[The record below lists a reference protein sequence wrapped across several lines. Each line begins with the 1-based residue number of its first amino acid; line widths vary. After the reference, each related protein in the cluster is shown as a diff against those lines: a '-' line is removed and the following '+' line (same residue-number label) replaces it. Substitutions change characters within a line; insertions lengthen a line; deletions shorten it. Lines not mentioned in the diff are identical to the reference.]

1 MLAHD
6 LPLGHRFDRLALR
19 DVNTRR
25 FPGQPAMVST
35 EDQIRNGN
43 VTQHTREM
51 LGWLWQQVH
60 ILGDMPHTSEWHPFR
75 DWLKPI
81 IEGYCA
87 CFGRRGALDRIH
99 IGHDYLVWQ
108 EALRL
113 GKRFIPDFS
122 VEPFGIIEIPDV
134 LPVTDAV
141 SVIDLQ
147 NFGRAVDFFGISD
160 DDEILDVWPD
170 QLDSVASRIVTPTEV
185 PLPNPAS
192 VAQQDLANYWQGQ
205 WLNLITY
212 AGYSSPAGTRAYRS
226 YIELQL
232 LAVLRNSNW
241 SDIENIRKMDA
252 AKWSAFDYAM
262 ITGDDNPAI
271 PVWGARDDYWFNGY
285 QYFDGTALVRDGRP
299 YDPTDPLTAPF
310 EAAMSLADP
319 RVATYLVVVDRDEV
333 DRTALGI
340 PSVHPW
346 SLHLDLNGNPTGDA
360 TGTPAKDYWQGR
372 IDAMLGSYP

>member
-1 MLAHD
+1 MTCR
-6 LPLGHRFDRLALR
+6 LGHRFDRLALR

-60 ILGDMPHTSEWHPFR
+60 IFGDMPYTSDWHPFR

-160 DDEILDVWPD
+160 DDEILDEWPD
-170 QLDSVASRIVTPTEV
+170 QLDSAASRIVTPTEV

-192 VAQQDLANYWQGQ
+192 AAQQDLANTG
-205 WLNLITY
+205 
-212 AGYSSPAGTRAYRS
+212 RAS
-226 YIELQL
+226 
-232 LAVLRNSNW
+232 
-241 SDIENIRKMDA
+241 
-252 AKWSAFDYAM
+252 
-262 ITGDDNPAI
+262 G
-271 PVWGARDDYWFNGY
+271 
-285 QYFDGTALVRDGRP
+285 
-299 YDPTDPLTAPF
+299 
-310 EAAMSLADP
+310 
-319 RVATYLVVVDRDEV
+319 
-333 DRTALGI
+333 
-340 PSVHPW
+340 
-346 SLHLDLNGNPTGDA
+346 
-360 TGTPAKDYWQGR
+360 
-372 IDAMLGSYP
+372 